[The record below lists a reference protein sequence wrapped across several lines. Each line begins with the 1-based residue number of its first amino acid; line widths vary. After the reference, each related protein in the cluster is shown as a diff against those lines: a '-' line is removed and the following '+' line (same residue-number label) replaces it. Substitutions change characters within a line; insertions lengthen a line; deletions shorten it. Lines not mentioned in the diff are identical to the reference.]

1 MLDCAGRNLTWWV
14 RAMFGEQNMADVT
27 ITDVMKA
34 YAQDA
39 ERLALKEGVTLD
51 YTEKSLEGVDAILN
65 QIAGDDVVPPKT
77 AEEED
82 RLWTLAK
89 AYGGYLGEVVVRN
102 LGGAWEMGDN
112 PDGTARVILRCQ
124 GVQMFPL
131 EKVYKRLAEDQ
142 FSGVSGYCRALRAII
157 ARQGS

>member
-1 MLDCAGRNLTWWV
+1 
-14 RAMFGEQNMADVT
+14 MADVT

-51 YTEKSLEGVDAILN
+51 YTEKSLEAVDAILH
-65 QIAGDDVVPPKT
+65 QIAGDDVVSPQT
-77 AEEED
+77 AEEEEQ
-82 RLWTLAK
+82 LWTLAK
-89 AYGGYLGEVVVRN
+89 VYGGYLGEVVIRT
-102 LGGAWEMGDN
+102 LGGAWEMSDN
-112 PDGTARVILRCQ
+112 PDGSARVILGCH

-131 EKVYKRLAEDQ
+131 EKVDKRLTEDQ
-142 FSGVSGYCRALRAII
+142 FSGVTGYCRAIRAII

>member
-1 MLDCAGRNLTWWV
+1 
-14 RAMFGEQNMADVT
+14 MADVT

-39 ERLALKEGVTLD
+39 EGLALKEGVSLD
-51 YTEKSLEGVDAILN
+51 YTEKSLEDVDAILH
-65 QIAGDDVVPPKT
+65 QIAGNGVVPPKT
-77 AEEED
+77 PDEEEQ
-82 RLWTLAK
+82 LWTLAK
-89 AYGGYLGEVVVRN
+89 VYGGYLGEVVIRN
-102 LGGAWEMGDN
+102 LGGNWEMADN
-112 PDGTARVILRCQ
+112 PDGSARVILRCQ